1 MGLFLALFS
10 AHFARKKGYEING
23 KCNFDMERCFAKHMM
38 FQVKLK
44 MNDDESR
51 DKLDK

>member
-1 MGLFLALFS
+1 MGLFWALF
-10 AHFARKKGYEING
+10 RLILPEKRGYEING